1 MPRWL
6 LMIPIATLLGGYQT
20 GYFPMA
26 VDEGVRW
33 FSPGRRGVIPLD
45 TFRVH
50 RRLAR
55 LTRQGQF
62 RCTVNHAFREVI
74 TACAS
79 RVDDPG
85 NWIDREIIDS
95 YCALH
100 RVGHAHSVEVW
111 VGDSLVG
118 GLYGV
123 SLGGAFFGE
132 SMFHRVRDTSKIAL
146 VCLVER
152 LRARGFR
159 LLDIQWVTPHLRQF
173 GAVEIRRNQYLA
185 ALGESL
191 QLDCVFA
198 EPGATD
204 SAISGTD
211 TLGASGSAPDSSS
224 VRAPSERLAPSS
236 RS

>member
-1 MPRWL
+1 
-6 LMIPIATLLGGYQT
+6 MIPIATLLGGYRT

-55 LTRQGQF
+55 LVRQTQF

-111 VGDSLVG
+111 VDGRLVG

-123 SLGGAFFGE
+123 SFGGAFFGE

-146 VCLVER
+146 VYLVER
-152 LRARGFR
+152 LRARGFG

-173 GAVEIRRNQYLA
+173 GAVEISRRQYLA

-191 QLDCVFA
+191 QLDCVFS
-198 EPGATD
+198 EPGAL
-204 SAISGTD
+204 SGTD
-211 TLGASGSAPDSSS
+211 RLGDSDSSPNS
-224 VRAPSERLAPSS
+224 SSARAPSERLVPFSGN
-236 RS
+236 